1 MKGKRDSLIWRDRF
15 LPALIKNEV
24 KSTVDPYQIR
34 YYILQIVS
42 AVTHHVYKTHH
53 NQAGSLK

>member
-1 MKGKRDSLIWRDRF
+1 MGSLIWRDRF
-15 LPALIKNEV
+15 LPALIKIEV

-42 AVTHHVYKTHH
+42 AVAHHVYKTHH